1 MDTRDLVKVISSDSG
16 LTKVQAD
23 RALNS
28 LASNITAAL
37 KKNEKIY
44 IAGFGTFMTT
54 RVPADSSSEALK
66 AGSASAN
73 LETAR
78 IPQFKPGNELLS
90 AVR

>member
-1 MDTRDLVKVISSDSG
+1 MNTRDLVEVISSDSG

-37 KKNEKIY
+37 KKNEEVY
-44 IAGFGTFMTT
+44 IAGIGTFTTT
-54 RVPADSSSEALK
+54 RIPADSSSEALE
-66 AGSASAN
+66 SASAN

-78 IPQFKPGNELLS
+78 IPQFQPGTELLS